1 MRHTWK
7 SVPLCLT
14 ERGGSPPVKYG
25 VTDPQLTG
33 YSRDMTRF
41 DEKGSLCEPL
51 GGNRAKMSK
60 RARFVN
66 KKGEFVKQ
74 RCKKRC
80 KSKRSSKKFE
90 ELAKFGKIERCH
102 VISHRHIW
110 ANLTKLGKSSA
121 ATSLSTDNCC
131 FAGLSPFYRSGPNT
145 KELKRAA

>member
-41 DEKGSLCEPL
+41 DEKCSLCESL

-60 RARFVN
+60 SARFVN

-74 RCKKRC
+74 RCRKRC

-102 VISHRHIW
+102 VISTNIY
-110 ANLTKLGKSSA
+110 
-121 ATSLSTDNCC
+121 C
-131 FAGLSPFYRSGPNT
+131 FAGLSPFYRSGPKNIAKLGLVPST
-145 KELKRAA
+145 EVVQRISIGECTLHV